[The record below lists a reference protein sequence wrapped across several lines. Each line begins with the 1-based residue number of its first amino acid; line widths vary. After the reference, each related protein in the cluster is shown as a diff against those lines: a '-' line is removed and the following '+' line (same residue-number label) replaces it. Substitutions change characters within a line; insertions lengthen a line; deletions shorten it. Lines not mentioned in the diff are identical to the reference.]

1 MAERQGFEPWIPCGI
16 LAFQASA
23 LDRYATSPFFRV
35 CLKRLLDDKRI
46 PPSLLFIRASAGPRQ
61 SGATAG
67 LDRYATSP

>member
-1 MAERQGFEPWIPCGI
+1 
-16 LAFQASA
+16 
-23 LDRYATSPFFRV
+23 
-35 CLKRLLDDKRI
+35 LLDDKRI